1 MLRATIAD
9 DGVGGAVPGGGSGLI
24 GLKDRVE
31 AVGGRTILE
40 SPPGRGTMISIE
52 LPIAPPEP
60 LPSPDDVARAH
71 PSPPDRDPR

>member
-1 MLRATIAD
+1 LF
-9 DGVGGAVPGGGSGLI
+9 PGRGSGLI

-31 AVGGRTILE
+31 AVGGRTILD

-52 LPIAPPEP
+52 LPIAPPDP
-60 LPSPDDVARAH
+60 QPPPADIARAH